1 MDNKKNNNS
10 AYINTANFTNAET
23 SEFYKEFIS
32 DFPNF
37 LVRLKQSDIGIVHLA
52 LSVSFFIFQL
62 LIFTSFLNKKELFK
76 KTCFHIIFHHG
87 VLSCIQQICH
97 IITAIF
103 TILNIEDIDPLF
115 AVIGALLYS
124 TYIGSV
130 LFILLLTLNRLD
142 IMYNISKFHVKQKE
156 KFDVIGII
164 ILYCCTVGLF
174 VFYITPRFNV
184 TFDYLTFQWEYVH
197 SLGLDIGFEVKN
209 KTVFISLGIS
219 FVLQMCIIGKVFSL
233 RCYTQKKAIFV
244 AEDIKIVIHVFLCF
258 VTTLFLELIWDGMF
272 FELATDGIGVIVPQI
287 LYIFSSV
294 SNSIFVLFFVEEI
307 RDNVIFFKYCK
318 KNKKIK
324 SKISVLKTRRITT
337 EKNI

>member
-1 MDNKKNNNS
+1 MDDYEYDDS
-10 AYINTANFTNAET
+10 IYINPNNMTDAEML
-23 SEFYKEFIS
+23 EFYKELIS
-32 DFPNF
+32 NFPHF
-37 LVRLKQSDIGIVHLA
+37 LVRLKRSNIGIVHLA

-62 LIFTSFLNKKELFK
+62 LIFTSFFNKKELFK
-76 KTCFHIIFHHG
+76 KTSFRIIFHHG

-97 IITAIF
+97 IITAII

-142 IMYNISKFHVKQKE
+142 IVYNISKFHEKQKK
-156 KFDVIGII
+156 KFYVIGTIV
-164 ILYCCTVGLF
+164 LYCWTVGLF
-174 VFYITPRFNV
+174 VFYVTPRFNV
-184 TFDYLTFQWEYVH
+184 SFDYFTCQWQYVR
-197 SLGLDIGFEVKN
+197 LFGLEIGFEVKN

-219 FVLQMCIIGKVFSL
+219 FILQMCVIGKVFSL

-258 VTTLFLELIWDGMF
+258 ITTLFLELIWDGVF

-294 SNSIFVLFFVEEI
+294 SNSIFVL
-307 RDNVIFFKYCK
+307 
-318 KNKKIK
+318 
-324 SKISVLKTRRITT
+324 
-337 EKNI
+337 